1 MARSIIT
8 TEQWA
13 RAKEYFESG
22 VSLSEIENRT
32 NITKG
37 AISKKSVAEKWVK
50 GGAKKQLIAQ
60 AVEVRTAKETIL
72 NTAVSIEVHNE
83 LVDEATRHLAYFK
96 NAALR
101 NQKKADEML
110 EMSDTISDIEAHS
123 RITARNK
130 ETVLGKEP
138 QTVINN
144 TNAQQNQITGLYQS
158 NVSHEEL
165 DTRDRRQRQVYIR
178 DRSDILDQIF
188 LLFVRI

>member
-8 TEQWA
+8 AEQWA

-83 LVDEATRHLAYFK
+83 LVDEATRHLTYFK

-144 TNAQQNQITGLYQS
+144 TNAQQNVK
-158 NVSHEEL
+158 NEL
-165 DTRDRRQRQVYIR
+165 DLSNL
-178 DRSDILDQIF
+178 SDDELETLDAILSKAN
-188 LLFVRI
+188 